1 MSIYD
6 TMAKAQAKATQ
17 AWASQDPLIN
27 EMVCGYSWLWFPV
40 DGRSKLAKELKSI
53 GAELS
58 HGSGMIIWSTDFA
71 DSQSQSMERKILA
84 VEAAEAVFLGDGYKC
99 YTCARLD

>member
-1 MSIYD
+1 MRIQD
-6 TMAKAQAKATQ
+6 TMAKAQAQAIQ
-17 AWASQDPLIN
+17 AWDSKDPSIN
-27 EMVCGYSWLWFPV
+27 EMVCGFSWLWFPV

-58 HGSGMIIWSTDFA
+58 HGGGMIISSGDFA
-71 DSQSQSMERKILA
+71 DNQSQSMERKILA
-84 VEAAEAVFLGDGYKC
+84 VEAAEAVFLADGYKC